1 MAEPKAL
8 ISHGL
13 LLAALATGLVSSA
26 YAIVGFLDNFGQ
38 SWLVGAFA
46 VSLQVSQYTVI
57 GFFGRYGNRLT
68 IAFKALVFLLLLV
81 LMAGSAVGVYG
92 ALSSQ
97 LDPAV
102 TAEAQAVSTKEAD
115 NNTKQNARME
125 LGTIAATLASYDEQV
140 ARLPEDR
147 ANARARLL
155 AAQKDQREALLARRD
170 KLEQRLSQ
178 LNSAPAKTS
187 ADSGSHADGYKALAA
202 AAGWPL
208 ATLLFWV
215 KLTYAAVLEPMSL
228 ILFYLYNYTRR
239 VGVQPADEPT
249 APLVP
254 EPKVEEAPASAG
266 WLGRK

>member
-57 GFFGRYGNRLT
+57 GFFGRYGNRLALT
-68 IAFKALVFLLLLV
+68 FKALVFLLLLV

-92 ALSSQ
+92 ALSGQ

-102 TAEAQAVSTKEAD
+102 TAEAQAAITQSANKATKAND
-115 NNTKQNARME
+115 SAE
-125 LGTIAATLASYDEQV
+125 LRTIAATLASYDEQV

-170 KLEQRLSQ
+170 KLEQRLAQ
-178 LNSAPAKTS
+178 LNSTPAQET
-187 ADSGSHADGYKALAA
+187 AQVVSHADGYRALAA

-215 KLTYAAVLEPMSL
+215 KLIYAAVLEPMSL

-239 VGVQPADEPT
+239 AGSQVDVAQIET
-249 APLVP
+249 AQKPKTKAAP
-254 EPKVEEAPASAG
+254 EAG